1 MYTIII
7 DNIILDEYNKYYFKT
22 YPNRRKIPIEKTIA
36 PTLNSFISKIRM
48 EQNSIKQKYKEFSM
62 WLARHYKINNLN
74 LNKAK
79 IIYKFYFKDKRRR
92 DIDNMCI
99 SPKLINDG
107 FVEENVF
114 VDDSGDILALE
125 FATFEYDKLNPRTE
139 IYIIRVEEI

>member
-1 MYTIII
+1 MEEYRIII
-7 DNIILDEYNKYYFKT
+7 DKYILDKYNKYYFEI
-22 YPNRRKIPIEKTIA
+22 YPNRKKIPIEKTIA

-62 WLARHYKINNLN
+62 WLARYYKIDNLK
-74 LNKAK
+74 LSKAK
-79 IIYKFYFKDKRRR
+79 VIYKFYFKDKRRR

-114 VDDSGDILALE
+114 VDDSGDILGLE
-125 FATFEYDKLNPRTE
+125 FDIFKYDKENPRTE
-139 IYIIRVEEI
+139 ITIVKF